1 MSLLTDAQLS
11 LYVFVV
17 VVVVV
22 VVVCVCVS
30 FFFCIQQIA
39 EETKDDASFN
49 RFNFTVKKLDL
60 DEAKLNQIDEVVT
73 LYKIS

>member
-1 MSLLTDAQLS
+1 M
-11 LYVFVV
+11 
-17 VVVVV
+17 
-22 VVVCVCVS
+22 CVCVV
-30 FFFCIQQIA
+30 FFCIQQIA
-39 EETKDDASFN
+39 EETKDDAGFN

>member
-22 VVVCVCVS
+22 VCVC
-30 FFFCIQQIA
+30 FFVLFCIQQIA
-39 EETKDDASFN
+39 EETKDDAGFN
-49 RFNFTVKKLDL
+49 RSNFTVKKLDL
-60 DEAKLNQIDEVVT
+60 DEAKLNQIDEAVT